1 MANTE
6 KVFFRRQIE
15 DTNTIQYT
23 CPSDVS
29 IAVITKF
36 TVTNTSANV
45 IDFSCHLVENGDSIG
60 DQNLIVDA
68 RPIAPGETW
77 NAVPLVG
84 QKIET
89 AGVISTLASAAT
101 SLTISACGYEVS

>member
-6 KVFFRRQIE
+6 QVFCRKQIE
-15 DTNTIQYT
+15 AVDTTQYT

-36 TVTNTSANV
+36 TVTNTSAAVVN
-45 IDFSCHLVENGDSIG
+45 FSCNLVENGDSVG

>member
-1 MANTE
+1 MTNSE
-6 KVFFRRQIE
+6 KVFCRKQIE
-15 DTNTIQYT
+15 AVNTTQYT

-36 TVTNTSANV
+36 TVTNTSAATVN
-45 IDFSCHLVENGDSIG
+45 FSCNLVESGDAVG

-68 RPIAPGETW
+68 RPIAAGETW
-77 NAVPLVG
+77 NAASLVG

-89 AGVISTLASAAT
+89 AGIISTLASAAT
-101 SLTISACGYEVS
+101 SLTISVCGYEVS

>member
-6 KVFFRRQIE
+6 QVFARKQIE
-15 DTNTIQYT
+15 AVDTTQYT

-36 TVTNTSANV
+36 TVTNTSAATVN
-45 IDFSCHLVENGDSIG
+45 FSCNLVESGDTVG

-68 RPIAPGETW
+68 RSIAAGETW
-77 NAVPLVG
+77 NAAPLVG
-84 QKIET
+84 QKIEK
-89 AGVISTLASAAT
+89 AGIISTLASAAT
-101 SLTISACGYEVS
+101 SLTISVCGYEVS

>member
-1 MANTE
+1 MTNSE
-6 KVFFRRQIE
+6 KVFCRKQIE
-15 DTNTIQYT
+15 AVNTTQYT
-23 CPSDVS
+23 CPSDAS

-36 TVTNTSANV
+36 TVTNTSAATVN
-45 IDFSCHLVENGDSIG
+45 FSCNLVESGDAVG

-77 NAVPLVG
+77 NAIPLIG
-84 QKIET
+84 QKIGRY
-89 AGVISTLASAAT
+89 GVISTLASAAT